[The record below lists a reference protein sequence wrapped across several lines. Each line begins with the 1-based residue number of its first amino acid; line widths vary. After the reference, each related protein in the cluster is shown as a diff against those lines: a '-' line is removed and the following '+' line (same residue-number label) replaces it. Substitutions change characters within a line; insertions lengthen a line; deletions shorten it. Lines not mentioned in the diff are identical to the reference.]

1 MKNRWLFPVFLLP
14 AVALAADTLPPLLP
28 WQGSTESLITPKHPW
43 VTPAEL
49 SNLTETPDYAATVS
63 YLQKLVA
70 SSALLRMESIGKSP
84 QGRDIWLIKASM
96 QPELIGKDKGKSG
109 RPTLLVQAGIHSGEI
124 DGKDA
129 GLMLL
134 RDIVHGDKQ
143 SLLAQV
149 DFLFIPILSVDA
161 HERKGKFNR
170 MNQRGPVEQGW
181 RSTAQN
187 LNLNRDYAKADS
199 LEMQAVLKAINSYQP
214 DLYMDV
220 HVTDGE
226 DYQYDITYGF
236 NEPFASQSPNGASWL
251 ASVYRPALDQALSA
265 AGHIPGP
272 LVFAL
277 DPMDFAKGLQG
288 STSTPRF
295 SNGYGDV
302 RHLPTILVENHSL
315 KPYRQRVLGTYV
327 LLEHSLQL
335 LAQQG
340 KALQLAKK
348 ADENARPQRQVL
360 AFKAAEQPDL
370 IPFKGISYE
379 IAHSDIIN
387 GPYVKWTGQPKEY
400 EALPVFWEKV
410 PAVEVEVPK
419 AYWIPP
425 QYQDVITRLQHHGI
439 QFSRLEKS
447 GKLELQQLSASSHEL
462 ASRSFEGR
470 VGVKATFTPSWSEF
484 ALPAGSVRVSTDQPL
499 GALAVALLQPEGPD
513 SLFSWGFFHGM
524 FERTEYFETYAMLPW
539 IEQELKTNK
548 TLATDFAAAVKADP
562 KLAKDGQARLHWF
575 YQRSPFYDQTY
586 LKYPVLIER

>member
-28 WQGSTESLITPKHPW
+28 WQGSTESLIKPKHPW

-370 IPFKGISYE
+370 IAFKGISYE

>member
-1 MKNRWLFPVFLLP
+1 MKNRWLFPVLLLP

-548 TLATDFAAAVKADP
+548 TLATDFATAVKADP

>member
-1 MKNRWLFPVFLLP
+1 MKNRWLFPVLLLP
-14 AVALAADTLPPLLP
+14 VVALAADTLPPLLP
-28 WQGSTESLITPKHPW
+28 WQGSTESLIQPKHPW

-49 SNLTETPDYAATVS
+49 TNLTETPDYAATVS

-70 SSALLRMESIGKSP
+70 SSELLRMESIGKSP

-251 ASVYRPALDQALSA
+251 ASVYRPALDQALSD

-277 DPMDFAKGLQG
+277 DPLDFAKGLQG

-295 SNGYGDV
+295 STGYGDV

-327 LLEHSLQL
+327 LLQHSLQL

-400 EALPVFWEKV
+400 DALPVFWEKV
-410 PAVEVEVPK
+410 PAIEVEVPK

-470 VGVKATFTPSWSEF
+470 VGVKATFTAGWSEF
-484 ALPAGSVRVSTDQPL
+484 TLPAGTVRVSTDQPL

-539 IEQELKTNK
+539 IEQELKSNK
-548 TLATDFAAAVKADP
+548 TLATDFAAAVKADA

>member
-1 MKNRWLFPVFLLP
+1 MKNRFLFPLFLLP

-28 WQGSTESLITPKHPW
+28 WQGTTESLIKPKHPW

-49 SNLTETPDYAATVS
+49 TNLTETPDYAATVS

-70 SSALLRMESIGKSP
+70 SSELLRMESIGKSP

-149 DFLFIPILSVDA
+149 DLLFIPILSVDA

-187 LNLNRDYAKADS
+187 LNLNRDYAKVDS

-251 ASVYRPALDQALSA
+251 ATVYRPALDQALSA

-272 LVFAL
+272 LVFSV
-277 DPMDFAKGLQG
+277 DPLDFAKGLQG
-288 STSTPRF
+288 STATPRF
-295 SNGYGDV
+295 SQGYGDV

-370 IPFKGISYE
+370 IAFKGISYE

-387 GPYVKWTGQPKEY
+387 GPYVKWTGQAKAY
-400 EALPVFWEKV
+400 DALPVFWEKV

-470 VGVKATFTPSWSEF
+470 VGVKATFTPTWSEF
-484 ALPAGSVRVSTDQPL
+484 ALPAGTVRVSTDQPL

-539 IEQELKTNK
+539 IEQELKSNK
-548 TLATDFAAAVKADP
+548 TLAADFAAAVKADA

-575 YQRSPFYDQTY
+575 YQRSPFYDQAY

>member
-1 MKNRWLFPVFLLP
+1 MKNRWLFPLLLLP
-14 AVALAADTLPPLLP
+14 VVALAADTLPPLLP
-28 WQGSTESLITPKHPW
+28 WQGSTESLIKPKHPW

-49 SNLTETPDYAATVS
+49 SNLTETPDYTATVS

-70 SSALLRMESIGKSP
+70 SSELLRMESIGKSP

-96 QPELIGKDKGKSG
+96 QPELIGKGQGKSG

-143 SLLAQV
+143 ALLAQV
-149 DFLFIPILSVDA
+149 DLLFIPILSVDA

-170 MNQRGPVEQGW
+170 MNQRGPVDQGW

-251 ASVYRPALDQALSA
+251 ATVYRPALDQALSD

-277 DPMDFAKGLQG
+277 DPLDFAKGLQG

-295 SNGYGDV
+295 STGYGDV

-327 LLEHSLQL
+327 LLQHSLQL

-370 IPFKGISYE
+370 IAFKGISYE

-400 EALPVFWEKV
+400 AALPVFWEKV
-410 PAVEVEVPK
+410 PALEVEVPK

-470 VGVKATFTPSWSEF
+470 VGVKATFTPNWSEF
-484 ALPAGSVRVSTDQPL
+484 ALPAGTVRVSTDQPL

-548 TLATDFAAAVKADP
+548 TLATDFAAAVKADA

>member
-1 MKNRWLFPVFLLP
+1 MKNRWLFPVLLLP

-28 WQGSTESLITPKHPW
+28 WQGSTESLIKPKHPW

-548 TLATDFAAAVKADP
+548 TLTTDFAAAVKADP

>member
-1 MKNRWLFPVFLLP
+1 MKNRWLFPVLLLP

-28 WQGSTESLITPKHPW
+28 WQGSTESLIKPKHPW

>member
-28 WQGSTESLITPKHPW
+28 WQGSTESLIKPKHPW

-143 SLLAQV
+143 ALLAQV
-149 DFLFIPILSVDA
+149 DLLFIPILSVDA

-187 LNLNRDYAKADS
+187 LNLHRDYAKADS

-548 TLATDFAAAVKADP
+548 TLTTDFAAAVKADP